1 MAEDNE
7 DLEIPEAKRDHRAK
21 TKRAVDEV
29 SANYKRARL
38 TLMKSLK
45 ACTIGTASFMDHAK
59 AIYENEWAFIETR
72 IALGMLPEKFTV
84 GSIKVVYVF
93 KAHIVRFD
101 DVGETTVT
109 VPRFKAAPA
118 PPASK
123 EMHTATQSE
132 LDQLAALKKLEGAYQ
147 FVNKQLI
154 KSAKLCNDGTNV
166 GLRHTKLIRDLA
178 TKHLENR
185 QSVGAIPQ
193 DIAAAN
199 ATEGIRYVTYRS
211 TDGTLKSVKVQSDE
225 ELRKVLAEQEEEQG
239 KGQYTSDEDNAIRK
253 ELDEKY
259 GTTKSPARMSTSIHA
274 PECVLPQ
281 VSNLNRQRLGA

>member
-7 DLEIPEAKRDHRAK
+7 DLEIPEARRDHRAK

-38 TLMKSLK
+38 ALMKSLK

-84 GSIKVVYVF
+84 GATKVVYVF

-101 DVGETTVT
+101 DVSETTVT

-118 PPASK
+118 HPASK

-132 LDQLAALKKLEGAYQ
+132 LDQLAALRKLEGAYS
-147 FVNKQLI
+147 L
-154 KSAKLCNDGTNV
+154 STN
-166 GLRHTKLIRDLA
+166 
-178 TKHLENR
+178 N
-185 QSVGAIPQ
+185 S
-193 DIAAAN
+193 
-199 ATEGIRYVTYRS
+199 
-211 TDGTLKSVKVQSDE
+211 
-225 ELRKVLAEQEEEQG
+225 
-239 KGQYTSDEDNAIRK
+239 
-253 ELDEKY
+253 
-259 GTTKSPARMSTSIHA
+259 
-274 PECVLPQ
+274 
-281 VSNLNRQRLGA
+281 

>member
-1 MAEDNE
+1 MTESND

-21 TKRAVDEV
+21 PKRAVDEV

-72 IALGMLPEKFTV
+72 IALGMLPDKFTV
-84 GSIKVVYVF
+84 GATKVIYVF
-93 KAHIVRFD
+93 KAHIVRFGD
-101 DVGETTVT
+101 ASENTVSL
-109 VPRFKAAPA
+109 PSFKAASAPA
-118 PPASK
+118 ASK
-123 EMHTATQSE
+123 EMHTATRSE
-132 LDQLAALKKLEGAYQ
+132 LDQLAALKKLESAYR

-154 KSAKLCNDGTNV
+154 ESAKACSDGTNV

-193 DIAAAN
+193 DIAAAT
-199 ATEGIRYVTYRS
+199 ATEGIRYVTYRGS
-211 TDGTLKSVKVQSDE
+211 DGTLRSVKVHSDE
-225 ELRKVLAEQEEEQG
+225 ELRNALAEQQEAQG
-239 KGQYTSDEDNAIRK
+239 NGGYTSDEDNAIRK
-253 ELDEKY
+253 DLDEQF
-259 GTTKSPARMSTSIHA
+259 GTS
-274 PECVLPQ
+274 
-281 VSNLNRQRLGA
+281 